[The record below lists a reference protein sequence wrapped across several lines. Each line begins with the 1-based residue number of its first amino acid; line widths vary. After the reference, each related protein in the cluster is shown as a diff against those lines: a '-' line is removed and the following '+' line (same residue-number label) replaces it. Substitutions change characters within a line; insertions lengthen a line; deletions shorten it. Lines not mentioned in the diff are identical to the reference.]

1 MIEGDILPAS
11 TKSECV
17 KVCLRCRPMSETET
31 ADGRVQVVIMDKE
44 KGVVV
49 VRKPNSSEEG
59 KNFTF
64 DAVYDQATTNETLY
78 QTSGYIIVESVVDGY
93 NGTIFA
99 YGQTGTGKTHT
110 MSGTENDPGVT
121 PRSFEHVF
129 NHIAASS
136 TNNQKQFLV
145 RVSFLEIYNEEI
157 RDLLSKNPKSKLDLK
172 DHPEHGVYVK
182 DLTTFVVKSME
193 ETVQVMT
200 AGTRNRSVG
209 QTLMNHESSRSH
221 SIFSITIE
229 TCEVGLDGENHIRVG
244 KLNMVDLAGSE
255 RQSKTGSTGETL
267 KEATKI
273 NLSLSALGNVISALV
288 SASNKS
294 GGFVPYR
301 DSKLTRLL
309 QDSLGGN
316 TKTVMV
322 ANIGPTD
329 YNYDETISTLRY
341 AYRAKSIQNKPRIN
355 EDPKDAMIREFQE
368 EISRLKAE
376 LASKGPGGVGTVT
389 QEVEERIVEK
399 VVEVEKE
406 VIVDTGISAD
416 DMKAIEHRMQKER
429 EHIKKKLEAEKK
441 KIGEQKDMADAERQE
456 LMDQLEQKRQDAE
469 NQEQEQQEML
479 NKLKAMEEKMLVG
492 SQVMEKA
499 LAQEMELRKQQ
510 AELTEREQ
518 AEKRMHEVLQKQA
531 DEKLDLEERYQSIED
546 QVQKLKVK
554 LEKLWGR
561 YKTAT
566 NEIQELQEECQRE
579 REDILD
585 TIREFTKEAKLKSLI
600 IDRFIPIDERFRIE
614 DRTTWDEELNK
625 PTVYRLHLSG
635 NNHPGKKTR
644 KGPSPPKSRMED
656 TRNGGGEWTETPEM
670 RNVYYVYTEDGS
682 VARAE
687 DKPQK
692 SRRAKDKRPNTAS
705 RKGRGPKVTSV
716 HDDPFKIL
724 QVAQEPPAEKELFP
738 RARGLV
744 RG

>member
-1 MIEGDILPAS
+1 ME
-11 TKSECV
+11 KSECV
-17 KVCLRCRPMSETET
+17 KVCLRCRPLSEGEV
-31 ADGRVQVVIMDKE
+31 ADGRKRVVIMDK
-44 KGVVV
+44 KNGTVFVKRPSADGV
-49 VRKPNSSEEG
+49 EG
-59 KNFTF
+59 KDFTF
-64 DAVYDQATTNETLY
+64 DAVYDQDTTNSELY
-78 QTSGYIIVESVVDGY
+78 ETSGYIIVESVVDGY
-93 NGTIFA
+93 NGTVFA

-110 MSGTENDPGVT
+110 MSGTQDDPGVT
-121 PRSFEHVF
+121 PRSFEHIF
-129 NHIAASS
+129 KHISASS

-172 DHPEHGVYVK
+172 DHPDHGVYVR
-182 DLTTFVVKSME
+182 DLTTFVVKSMD
-193 ETVQVMT
+193 ETMQVME
-200 AGTRNRSVG
+200 AGSRNRSVG

-221 SIFSITIE
+221 SIFSVTVE
-229 TCEVGLDGENHIRVG
+229 TCEIGSDGENHIRVG

-288 SASNKS
+288 STANKV
-294 GGFVPYR
+294 GFVPYR

-322 ANIGPTD
+322 ANVGPAD
-329 YNYDETISTLRY
+329 YNYDETMSTLRY

-368 EISRLKAE
+368 EIHRLKAE
-376 LASKGPGGVGTVT
+376 LANRGPAGNDGTVT

-406 VIVDTGISAD
+406 IIVDTGISAD
-416 DMKAIEHRMQKER
+416 DLKAIEGRMQKER
-429 EHIKKKLEAEKK
+429 DSIKAKLEKEKKKLA
-441 KIGEQKDMADAERQE
+441 EQKDLADAEREE
-456 LMDQLEQKRQDAE
+456 LLGKLEEKQRAAE
-469 NQEQEQQEML
+469 AQNAEQADML
-479 NKLKAMEEKMLVG
+479 SKLKAMEEKMLVG

-499 LAQEMELRKQQ
+499 LAQEMELRRQQ
-510 AELTEREQ
+510 AELSERERG
-518 AEKRMHEVLQKQA
+518 EKRMVDMLKREE
-531 DEKLDLEERYQSIED
+531 DEKLDLEERFISIED
-546 QVQKLKVK
+546 QVLKLKMK

-566 NEIQELQEECQRE
+566 NEIQELQEQCQRE

-585 TIREFTKEAKLKSLI
+585 TIREFQKEAKLKSLI
-600 IDRFIPIDERFRIE
+600 IDMFIPIDERFRIE

-625 PTVYRLHLSG
+625 PTVYRLHTAG
-635 NNHPGKKTR
+635 NNQKRNGR
-644 KGPSPPKSRMED
+644 KGGPSPKSRLDEHD
-656 TRNGGGEWTETPEM
+656 WTETPLM
-670 RNVYYVYTEDGS
+670 RNAYYVYTDDGG

-687 DKPQK
+687 DLPQK
-692 SRRAKDKRPNTAS
+692 RRVKDKRPNTAS
-705 RKGRGPKVTSV
+705 RKGRSNKVNV
-716 HDDPFKIL
+716 VNDDPFLIPK
-724 QVAQEPPAEKELFP
+724 AEEPNEQKELFP